1 MDKERFEKAIALN
14 QTLEKFKKHREA
26 VISSNMQYGGS
37 LIFHY
42 NDHKQDVNLI
52 GELYGDKHFFSKY
65 LENLDAKISEIE
77 KEFSEL

>member
-1 MDKERFEKAIALN
+1 MDKELLEKAITLN
-14 QTLEKFKKHREA
+14 QKLGMLKKHKEEL
-26 VISSNMQYGGS
+26 ISSKIQCGGS

-42 NDHKQDVNLI
+42 NDHKQDVQLI
-52 GELYGDKHFFSKY
+52 GELYGGKDFFSKY

>member
-1 MDKERFEKAIALN
+1 
-14 QTLEKFKKHREA
+14 
-26 VISSNMQYGGS
+26 MQYGGS

-52 GELYGDKHFFSKY
+52 GELYGDKHFCSKY

-77 KEFSEL
+77 KEFSELWKAKESVSRQI